1 MTIYLYTGTPGSG
14 KSLHAARDIRDY
26 LKYKKLPV
34 LANFPINEETK
45 GYELFTYR
53 DNLRMTP
60 EYLVGFARSYWGDGK
75 VREDWILLVLDESQ
89 LLFNSRNW
97 AQKDRMAWL
106 EFFSQHRH
114 LGYKIIMIVQSDRMI
129 DRQIRSLAEYEFVHR
144 KMGNMGV
151 KGKLI
156 KMFALGELYLCIE
169 RYYGLNEK
177 IGVGCMRAH
186 KSLFALY
193 DSYAMFARTDG
204 GAEEAGSG
212 DPPPMPDGSPDELG
226 ADAVEP
232 EAASVPLPPLLRL
245 RIALRRFYRRLTGSE
260 GAHAKA

>member
-1 MTIYLYTGTPGSG
+1 MIYLYTGTPGSG
-14 KSLHAARDIRDY
+14 KSLHAARDISDY
-26 LKYKKLPV
+26 LRLKKLPV
-34 LANFPINEETK
+34 VANFPINPETK
-45 GYELFTYR
+45 GYERFTYR
-53 DNLRMTP
+53 DNLHMTP
-60 EYLVGFARSYWGDGK
+60 EFLIEYARDFWGSDRM
-75 VREDWILLVLDESQ
+75 REDWILLVLDESQ

-97 AQKDRMAWL
+97 AAKDRMAWL

-156 KMFALGELYLCIE
+156 KMFALGELYLCVE

-177 IGVGCMRAH
+177 IGVGVMRAR

-193 DSYAMFARTDG
+193 DSYALFARTDADVEG
-204 GAEEAGSG
+204 AGSG
-212 DPPPMPDGSPDELG
+212 DPPPILDVRPDEQG
-226 ADAVEP
+226 EVGRMP
-232 EAASVPLPPLLRL
+232 EMPPDRPSMLSRL
-245 RIALRRFYRRLTGSE
+245 RGLLNREIGPSKPKK
-260 GAHAKA
+260 GAHAKS

>member
-1 MTIYLYTGTPGSG
+1 MIYLYTGTPGSG

-34 LANFPINEETK
+34 VCNFPINEQTK
-45 GYELFTYR
+45 GYEHFTYR
-53 DNLRMTP
+53 DNMHMTP
-60 EYLVGFARSYWGDGK
+60 DFLIQYALDYWGDK
-75 VREDWILLVLDESQ
+75 RVREDWILLVLDEAQ
-89 LLFNSRNW
+89 LMFNSRNW

-114 LGYKIIMIVQSDRMI
+114 LGYKIIMMVQFDRMI
-129 DRQIRSLAEYEFVHR
+129 DRQIRSLAEYEYIHR
-144 KMGNMGV
+144 KMGNLGF

-169 RYYGLNEK
+169 KYYPLNEK
-177 IGVGCMRAH
+177 VGTGCMRAH

-204 GAEEAGSG
+204 GAEGAGSG
-212 DPPPMPDGSPDELG
+212 DPSPMPDGRPDELG

-232 EAASVPLPPLLRL
+232 ETAPVPLPPLLRL
-245 RIALRRFYRRLTGSE
+245 RIALSRLSRRLTGSE
-260 GAHAKA
+260 GRHAKA